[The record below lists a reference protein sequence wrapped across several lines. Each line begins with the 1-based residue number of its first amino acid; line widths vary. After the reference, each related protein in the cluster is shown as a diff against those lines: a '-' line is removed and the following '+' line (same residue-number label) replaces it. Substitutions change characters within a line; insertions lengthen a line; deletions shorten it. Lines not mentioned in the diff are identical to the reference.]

1 LFGNLSSGDDQFDT
15 LKWECYK
22 SLYLKGIAEDV
33 IKNDDYRLYEIKG
46 IDLSDNAHG
55 KGSLSIDARIRNI
68 NKNMLWAAIGEKFES
83 TWKPFND
90 HLAEIKE
97 DTLQSAQFIILNDLL
112 QPHSSLDFMMSAL
125 LKIEKLKEVF
135 YE

>member
-1 LFGNLSSGDDQFDT
+1 
-15 LKWECYK
+15 
-22 SLYLKGIAEDV
+22 V
-33 IKNDDYRLYEIKG
+33 IKNDDYRLFEIKG

-68 NKNMLWAAIGEKFES
+68 NKNILWAVIGERFNS

-90 HLAEIKE
+90 HLAEIRE
-97 DTLQSAQFIILNDLL
+97 DALQSAQYIILNDLL